1 MNTLSESTMAR
12 SRRTTVVSRLSC
24 GSYNASATSDGSA
37 GRGNTQSRP
46 SPTWGGLTMWGPTA
60 AGLAASVVSGLP
72 TGAGTGRVV
81 SGAAALGTGRP
92 RPPLGPAPR
101 RVPPN
106 GGSSGGCG
114 GAGGMIVISPCGR
127 SIRHDPLNARTMI
140 ATCTTALATQ
150 VSRRNSSGGL
160 RISNSGEHLSQPLG
174 GFDEPRRADRER
186 DPEKSFS
193 APPEPASGERHHPH
207 LRERAPRK
215 RRGGNA
221 LRERYPYVH
230 RGLGRLRFE
239 PLSAEHRQHRIAPLP
254 EARDVAARQRL
265 RLRQH
270 RRPRGL
276 HREERARVHVVLH
289 ARQRGD
295 ELRPPHGPREPP
307 PGHAECLGQ
316 RVELDRDVAR
326 APDFEDA

>member
-1 MNTLSESTMAR
+1 MAC
-12 SRRTTVVSRLSC
+12 SRRTTMVSRLSW
-24 GSYNASATSDGSA
+24 GSYSASATSDGSA

-46 SPTWGGLTMWGPTA
+46 SPTWGGLTMWVPTA

-127 SIRHDPLNARTMI
+127 WMRHDPLNASPMI
-140 ATCTTALATQ
+140 ATCTAPLATQ

-160 RISNSGEHLSQPLG
+160 RISNRGDHLSQPLG
-174 GFDEPRRADRER
+174 SFHEPRRADGER
-186 DPEKSFS
+186 DTEKSF
-193 APPEPASGERHHPH
+193 AAGPEPASGERHNPY

-215 RRGGNA
+215 RCGGDA
-221 LRERYPYVH
+221 LGERHPHVH
-230 RGLGRLRFE
+230 R
-239 PLSAEHRQHRIAPLP
+239 
-254 EARDVAARQRL
+254 
-265 RLRQH
+265 
-270 RRPRGL
+270 
-276 HREERARVHVVLH
+276 
-289 ARQRGD
+289 
-295 ELRPPHGPREPP
+295 
-307 PGHAECLGQ
+307 
-316 RVELDRDVAR
+316 
-326 APDFEDA
+326 